1 MRAPNS
7 QFWQMAVFGLLVVG
21 LVLLA
26 LGGYLRP
33 ALSAAQSPLVDAQRW
48 FSARFSAVRDLV
60 TKPGDVVALQSE
72 NAQLRAEVA
81 NLQTQVIQLQ
91 QQVSEAQML
100 YALLDF
106 ARSRPQSEYAAAAMI
121 GRDPNPFLHY
131 VYIDQGSD
139 QGLQHGMP
147 VVTNQG
153 LVGRVDAVT
162 AQGGRVQLLTDPKS
176 VVNVKLQSL
185 KVDAQ
190 LVGSVTG
197 ELYLQMVPQDVP
209 LKPGELILT
218 SGLGGN
224 YPPNILVGQVISV
237 RKNENDVF
245 QTATVQSAVDFRSLT
260 AVLVITNFRPID
272 LAPLAP

>member
-1 MRAPNS
+1 MKVPNS
-7 QFWQMAVFGLLVVG
+7 RFWQVVVFGLVGIG
-21 LVLLA
+21 LVFLA

-33 ALSAAQSPLVDAQRW
+33 VLSAAQIPVVQAQRW
-48 FSARFSAVRDLV
+48 VSERFSSLRDLV
-60 TKPGDVVALQSE
+60 TRPADVAALQAE
-72 NAQLRAEVA
+72 NAQLRSEVA
-81 NLQTQVIQLQ
+81 SLQTQVIQLQ

-100 YALLDF
+100 YSLLDF
-106 ARSRPQSEYAAAAMI
+106 ARSRPQSEYTAAAVI
-121 GRDPNPFLHY
+121 GRDPNPFLHF

-162 AQGGRVQLLTDPKS
+162 AQGGRVQLLTDPSS

-197 ELYLQMVPQDVP
+197 ELYLEMVPQDVP
-209 LKPGELILT
+209 LKPGELVLT
-218 SGLGGN
+218 SGLGGS
-224 YPPNILVGQVISV
+224 YPPNVLVGQVISV

-245 QTATVQSAVDFRSLT
+245 QSATVQSAVDFRSLL

-272 LAPLAP
+272 LAPLVP